1 MQPRSDAGG
10 FSLPAAEAVL
20 GGSGM
25 EAAEVFQLRG
35 DDAGNLFVLV
45 ETTSYRP
52 REGIGANEE
61 QCLGRTGDAG
71 NRCRRESEYYGG
83 FSTGLELCASELL
96 WTWLPRVSSWRKSLT
111 WLEVQLLWERR
122 IEDLRRSRR

>member
-1 MQPRSDAGG
+1 MQPRNDTGG
-10 FSLPAAEAVL
+10 FPLPAAEAVL
-20 GGSGM
+20 GGSGV

-35 DDAGNLFVLV
+35 DTSSNLLGPA

-52 REGIGANEE
+52 RETIDANEE
-61 QCLGRTGDAG
+61 HCVGRTGDTEDL
-71 NRCRRESEYYGG
+71 CPRESEYDER
-83 FSTGLELCASELL
+83 FSTGLELCASEHV
-96 WTWLPRVSSWRKSLT
+96 WTWRPRVSSWRRSLT